1 MTRRWT
7 VAAALVFLL
16 VAGPAPA
23 ASSATA
29 HSAETLLARHAQL
42 QDALAHSPFRRPLL
56 LESGNSTSAPFGEVH
71 AVLNHAFET
80 VRDSLQRAG
89 HWCDVLILQTNIKRC
104 AAAGSGG
111 AQRLEVAV
119 ARRYTD
125 PVDEAE
131 AITFRYELQA
141 ARPDYLSVKLTADE
155 GPVGTR
161 NYRLRFEAVPIGAQ
175 QTFVHMSYAYEPGL
189 MARMATSAYLAS
201 AGRDKV
207 GFSVAGRDGQG
218 RPALVGG
225 IQGVAERN
233 TMRYFLAIESFLA
246 TLDARTAQRLDER
259 LRHFHAALERH
270 PAQLHETKLGEY
282 LAMKRRE
289 ASRPSDTAR

>member
-1 MTRRWT
+1 MTTRRWT
-7 VAAALVFLL
+7 AVAALAAALA
-16 VAGPAPA
+16 AGPAPA
-23 ASSATA
+23 VA
-29 HSAETLLARHAQL
+29 HDAEALLARHAQL

-56 LESGNSTSAPFGEVH
+56 LKSGNSTSAPLGEVH

-80 VRDSLQRAG
+80 VRDSLRRAG
-89 HWCDVLILQTNIKRC
+89 RWCDVLILQTNIKRC
-104 AAAGSGG
+104 AAVGDSG

-125 PVDEAE
+125 PVDEAQ

-141 ARPDYLSVKLTADE
+141 AQPGYLSIKLTADE

-161 NYRLRFEAVPIGAQ
+161 NYRLQFEAVPIGPQ

-207 GFSVAGRDGQG
+207 GFSIAGRDGQG
-218 RPALVGG
+218 RPVLVGG

-233 TMRYFLAIESFLA
+233 TMRYFLAIEAFLA
-246 TLDARTAQRLDER
+246 TLDAPAAQRLDQR
-259 LRHFHAALERH
+259 LRYFHAALERH
-270 PAQLHETKLGEY
+270 PAQLHETELGEY

-289 ASRPSDTAR
+289 ARRPADAVR

>member
-1 MTRRWT
+1 MTRPWT
-7 VAAALVFLL
+7 VAAALVCVWVLA
-16 VAGPAPA
+16 AGSAPA
-23 ASSATA
+23 AAGGA
-29 HSAETLLARHAQL
+29 QTLLARHAQL

-56 LESGNSTSAPFGEVH
+56 LAASGSTSAPFGEVH
-71 AVLNHAFET
+71 AVLDHAFET
-80 VRDSLQRAG
+80 VRGSLQRAG

-104 AAAGSGG
+104 AAAGNSG

-125 PVDEAE
+125 PVDEAQ
-131 AITFRYELQA
+131 AISFRYELQA
-141 ARPDYLSVKLTADE
+141 ARPGYLSVKLTADE

-161 NYRLRFEAVPIGAQ
+161 NYRLHFEAVPIGPQ

-207 GFSVAGRDGQG
+207 GFSIAGRDGQG
-218 RPALVGG
+218 RPVLVGG

-246 TLDARTAQRLDER
+246 TLDVSPEQRLDQR

-270 PAQLHETKLGEY
+270 PAQLHETELGEY

-289 ASRPSDTAR
+289 AGRPAAAAR